1 MKHIEKLTQRMF
13 MIPMKADSELEK
25 QHQIQVW
32 DALIKVLASL
42 FDLVFKVTDK
52 IKDYQSSTH

>member
-1 MKHIEKLTQRMF
+1 MKHVERLTERVIMV
-13 MIPMKADSELEK
+13 PMKADSELEK
-25 QHQIQVW
+25 QQQIQVW

-52 IKDYQSSTH
+52 IKDYRSSTR